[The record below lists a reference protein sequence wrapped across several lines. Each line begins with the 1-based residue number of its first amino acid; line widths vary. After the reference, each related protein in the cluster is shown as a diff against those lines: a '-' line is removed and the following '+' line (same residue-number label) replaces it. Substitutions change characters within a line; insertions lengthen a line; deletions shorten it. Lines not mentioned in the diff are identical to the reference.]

1 MLIVITVMGQSQ
13 ARCKKK
19 FLLRKCIFGKTPF
32 RFFVTLVAGDLG
44 GVDEAG
50 VDPAGHAVLLLPRRV
65 GTLSGLR
72 VVVGPVER
80 HELVPLAVRVEHL
93 VALADGDLVHL
104 DGAARLAG
112 HQDLRGYHLEQQR
125 QG

>member
-1 MLIVITVMGQSQ
+1 MHIW
-13 ARCKKK
+13 KH
-19 FLLRKCIFGKTPF
+19 PF
-32 RFFVTLVAGDLG
+32 RFFVTLVADCDLG

-112 HQDLRGYHLEQQR
+112 H
-125 QG
+125 

>member
-1 MLIVITVMGQSQ
+1 M
-13 ARCKKK
+13 K
-19 FLLRKCIFGKTPF
+19 FPI
-32 RFFVTLVAGDLG
+32 RFQTLVAGDLG

-65 GTLSGLR
+65 RTLSGLR

-80 HELVPLAVRVEHL
+80 HELVPLAVSVEHL

-112 HQDLRGYHLEQQR
+112 HQDLGGYHLETIKTRVLKHLLLRLAFFQCC
-125 QG
+125 GSGSASFW